1 MSHKI
6 INYCLLTANV
16 VAFISIGAYIFRKT
30 KALEKR
36 EEICNLRERIGQEIS
51 PDENNGSF
59 IIVGRSIWDVNLE
72 TDCLYPVT
80 YVNYAKKKASE
91 TKNGQVKKE
100 WIKAVKQWT
109 NAAHKWRETVQKL
122 KPDDDQ
128 ESENTDKLDEI
139 ADKLTAE
146 MCSNLA
152 QRYIR
157 AL

>member
-16 VAFISIGAYIFRKT
+16 VAALSIGSYIFRKM

-36 EEICNLRERIGQEIS
+36 EEICKMRELANKELSQGET
-51 PDENNGSF
+51 NGSF
-59 IIVGRSIWDVNLE
+59 IVVGRSIWDVNLE

-80 YVNYAKKKASE
+80 YVKYANKKVSE
-91 TKNGQVKKE
+91 SGNKKE
-100 WIKAVKQWT
+100 WQKAAKQWT
-109 NAAHKWRETVQKL
+109 KAADKWRECVQNL
-122 KPDDDQ
+122 KTDDQ
-128 ESENTDKLDEI
+128 ESENIDDLNEI

-146 MCSNLA
+146 MCTNLA

-157 AL
+157 ALE